1 MVCKN
6 KIKEFPKL
14 YSQYL
19 DFKKSR
25 HQKNGCGI
33 VSLLTLMELKGG
45 IEKRLPNLDE
55 LYELGLQ
62 QEAYL
67 EGIGWRHAGLAML
80 AREHGFLKSKNF
92 DWAKL
97 SLEQALTRLKKEL
110 AKGPVMTSVYSNFDL
125 KREGHLIVL
134 LSLDDKKATV
144 LDPAVTERSKIKRSI
159 SVQKFAKT
167 WKKRII
173 VIR

>member
-19 DFKKSR
+19 DFKKR
-25 HQKNGCGI
+25 RYQKNGCGTA
-33 VSLLTLMELKGG
+33 SLLMLMELKGET
-45 IEKRLPNLDE
+45 EKKLPNLDE
-55 LYELGLQ
+55 LYEIGLQ

-67 EGIGWRHAGLAML
+67 EGVGWRHAGLAVL
-80 AREHGFLKSKNF
+80 ARGYGFNKSKNF

-97 SLEQALTRLKKEL
+97 SLEQALVKLKKEL
-110 AKGPVMTSVYSNFDL
+110 EKGPVMASVYSDFNL
-125 KREGHLIVL
+125 KCGGHLVVL
-134 LSLDDKKATV
+134 LSLTDKKAVV
-144 LDPAVTERSKIKRSI
+144 LDPAMTERPKVKRSI
-159 SVQKFAKT
+159 SAQKFAKA